1 MVHSP
6 DLGYLD
12 PPRREQPGDP
22 GRGSWGYPSLASSR
36 RILLLRA
43 VRFREPPGIK
53 GSTSTSS
60 KGITTVKLTTS
71 HDLHRTPSHD

>member
-1 MVHSP
+1 MRHGIEDLQAGTPHAMVHSP

-36 RILLLRA
+36 RM
-43 VRFREPPGIK
+43 
-53 GSTSTSS
+53 
-60 KGITTVKLTTS
+60 
-71 HDLHRTPSHD
+71 